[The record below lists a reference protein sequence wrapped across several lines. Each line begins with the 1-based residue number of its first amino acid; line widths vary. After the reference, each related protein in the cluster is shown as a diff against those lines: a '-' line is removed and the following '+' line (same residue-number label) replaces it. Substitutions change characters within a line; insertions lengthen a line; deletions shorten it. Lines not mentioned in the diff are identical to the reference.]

1 LLKSRA
7 SGGLWSSDLVK
18 WAIALDPKEA
28 DRLQLSIL
36 ASEGHGGI
44 AIACAP
50 TPSPAR
56 PRHRLRAHALACAP
70 TPSNA
75 TTALP
80 SKPSSC
86 KNSASSSESPDQ
98 IA

>member
-56 PRHRLRAHALACAP
+56 PRPRLRAHALERDHRIAEQAIE
-70 TPSNA
+70 
-75 TTALP
+75 LQKLRKQLG
-80 SKPSSC
+80 KP
-86 KNSASSSESPDQ
+86 
-98 IA
+98 